1 MMGESKGR
9 VAGSFS
15 TTPVAIK
22 EQLIRGDGAR
32 RNLGFESSERSLA
45 LMDCCSGA
53 TFCLP
58 DVNQYARYGKLRAE
72 DDARRFVTQQAELE
86 RQKDAL
92 RRDLHAL
99 RADRKNLKESKDAG
113 E

>member
-1 MMGESKGR
+1 M
-9 VAGSFS
+9 
-15 TTPVAIK
+15 
-22 EQLIRGDGAR
+22 
-32 RNLGFESSERSLA
+32 
-45 LMDCCSGA
+45 
-53 TFCLP
+53 
-58 DVNQYARYGKLRAE
+58 
-72 DDARRFVTQQAELE
+72 TQQAELE